1 MNYAECK
8 SEFVKTMN
16 SIGRTSSRWD
26 VLTDFATMA
35 RCAIINNST
44 PFRSDEYEKQYM
56 SVVGKYSKEEANSF
70 SHMLALVYMAQ
81 RDNNGD
87 FLGECL
93 MELDMGSK
101 DLGQFFTPYDLCK
114 LTARVT
120 MQDVDDATARKGY
133 VTLQEPAAGGGAMVI
148 AAKSFLSE
156 TRPDVELFAVCT
168 ELSSLTADLC
178 YINLTASGV
187 AAQVINGN
195 TLSMEVFRTMP
206 TPQLCTNVWT
216 HRLSFAPVDESR
228 TTVHIT
234 PQDGGDSVDTGCSNI
249 EDAAMLLNEEPWL
262 KCSDRLHVFK
272 DYVATDY
279 VIR

>member
-16 SIGRTSSRWD
+16 SIGCTSSRWD

-44 PFRSDEYEKQYM
+44 PFRNDEYEKQYM

-114 LTARVT
+114 LTAQVT

-148 AAKSFLSE
+148 AAKAFLAE
-156 TRPDVELFAVCT
+156 RRPDVELFAVCT

-178 YINLTASGV
+178 YINLTTSGV

-228 TTVHIT
+228 TTIHIT
-234 PQDGGDSVDTGCSNI
+234 PQDGGTSVDTGCDNI
-249 EDAAMLLNEEPWL
+249 DDAAMLLSEEPWL

>member
-114 LTARVT
+114 LTARIT
-120 MQDVDDATARKGY
+120 MQDVGDATARKGY

-148 AAKSFLSE
+148 AAKAFLSE
-156 TRPDVELFAVCT
+156 IRPDVELFAVCT

-187 AAQVINGN
+187 AAQVINRN

-228 TTVHIT
+228 TTIHIT
-234 PQDGGDSVDTGCSNI
+234 PQDGGASVDTGCSNI
-249 EDAAMLLNEEPWL
+249 DDAALLLSEEPWL

-279 VIR
+279 IIR

>member
-1 MNYAECK
+1 
-8 SEFVKTMN
+8 
-16 SIGRTSSRWD
+16 
-26 VLTDFATMA
+26 MA

-44 PFRSDEYEKQYM
+44 PFRNDEYEKQYM

-114 LTARVT
+114 LTAQVT

-148 AAKSFLSE
+148 AAKAFLAE
-156 TRPDVELFAVCT
+156 RRPDVELFAVCT

-228 TTVHIT
+228 TTIHIT
-234 PQDGGDSVDTGCSNI
+234 PQDGGTSVDTGCDNI
-249 EDAAMLLNEEPWL
+249 DDAAMLLSEEPWL